1 VGPKAFTGPSSSGPH
16 GSVWI
21 DHAALPLA
29 DGSASVACTGRIP
42 RAGTGSAGVLPVPV
56 TLYHRLVGAT
66 PAFSPFIMRVV
77 WSRRWACIYVCGPG
91 CEAEGLG
98 NCSRVGVVLG
108 LHLLIVIFP
117 RVCVG
122 FVGFGF
128 LQRVVSVLE
137 LMKRLYTVQR
147 QRDKDMF
154 HQSSIAFP
162 EAAVSSYRHRRAD
175 VHGRTDNREECA
187 QGSGPA
193 PCLPRTASQ
202 VSAST
207 VTAHLHADCR
217 EHGTGNSPA
226 QHGRQPSPATVDVRN
241 ASASSEQSRPQ
252 ATYQPLSTA
261 TDLETLWLPCQSG

>member
-1 VGPKAFTGPSSSGPH
+1 VDRPRRSPAGRRVRLCS
-16 GSVWI
+16 
-21 DHAALPLA
+21 LYRA
-29 DGSASVACTGRIP
+29 DPTCWNWKRRRTTSTSDVVSPTRGRHSCIW
-42 RAGTGSAGVLPVPV
+42 
-56 TLYHRLVGAT
+56 
-66 PAFSPFIMRVV
+66 PFIIMRVV

-128 LQRVVSVLE
+128 LQCVVSVLE

-226 QHGRQPSPATVDVRN
+226 QHGRQPSPATVDARN

-252 ATYQPLSTA
+252 RLASNVPA
-261 TDLETLWLPCQSG
+261 AVHCH

>member
-1 VGPKAFTGPSSSGPH
+1 VDRPRRSPAGRRVRLCS
-16 GSVWI
+16 
-21 DHAALPLA
+21 LYRA
-29 DGSASVACTGRIP
+29 DPTCWNWKRRRTTSTSDVVSPTRGRHSCIW
-42 RAGTGSAGVLPVPV
+42 
-56 TLYHRLVGAT
+56 
-66 PAFSPFIMRVV
+66 PFIIMRVV

-108 LHLLIVIFP
+108 LHLLIAIFP
-117 RVCVG
+117 RVLVG

-128 LQRVVSVLE
+128 LQCAVSVLK

-226 QHGRQPSPATVDVRN
+226 QHGRQPSPATVDARN

-252 ATYQPLSTA
+252 RLASNVPA
-261 TDLETLWLPCQSG
+261 AVHCH